1 MKRQRI
7 TSLSAAL
14 LLAVAAMA
22 QPAAQRPAEGTFY
35 LLNTGQQTY
44 LTATSDGQLAL
55 GAAGKAVTLA
65 KSGTRYT
72 MTIDGRT
79 VGGATFL
86 TPTADG
92 QSSNTL
98 WDLRP
103 VASAS
108 APATYT
114 LGNMLRETNANAHLY
129 FSRAT
134 SALASTATLPDASF
148 ADGAWQLVSEADYTA
163 NALTLDEKATAYTA
177 PAYVSADHPAAV
189 TLLRKLKAGSW
200 NSLCLPFAIGEG
212 TLKQLFGADS
222 YLVEFSDYEEATGT
236 IVFSIATGGV
246 KAGVPYMLWPEKV
259 ATDGS
264 YEFGGVEQLVAE
276 PVAVTHGACTCHA
289 TFTATS
295 APAGSY
301 VISNNLVYRLT
312 KDNPMNAFRTYFVEN
327 TAEGQAAP
335 AAWRIG
341 SAPTGIDAP
350 TSGTLSGTAADA
362 PVYDTAGRRVAT
374 GADGAKR
381 LPRGLYVTK
390 GKTTIK
396 K

>member
-35 LLNTGQQTY
+35 LLNAGQQTY
-44 LTATSDGQLAL
+44 LTATADGQLAL

-103 VASAS
+103 VAST
-108 APATYT
+108 PATYT
-114 LGNMLRETNANAHLY
+114 LGNMLRETNAYAHLY

-148 ADGAWQLVSEADYTA
+148 SDGAWQLVSEAAYTA

-177 PAYVSADHPAAV
+177 PAYVSAEHPATV

-200 NSLCLPFAIGEG
+200 NSLCLPFAISEA
-212 TLKQLFGADS
+212 TLKQLFGAGS
-222 YLVEFSDYEEATGT
+222 YLVEFSDYEEQTGT
-236 IVFSIATGGV
+236 IVFAIATGGV

-264 YEFGGVEQLVAE
+264 YEFGGVEELAAE

-295 APAGSY
+295 APKGSY
-301 VISNNLVYRLT
+301 VISNNLVYCLT

-327 TAEGQAAP
+327 TAEGQTAP
-335 AAWRIG
+335 TAWRIG
-341 SAPTGIDAP
+341 SAPTGIDVP
-350 TSGTLSGTAADA
+350 TSGQLDGMATDV

-381 LPRGLYVTK
+381 LSRGLYVTK